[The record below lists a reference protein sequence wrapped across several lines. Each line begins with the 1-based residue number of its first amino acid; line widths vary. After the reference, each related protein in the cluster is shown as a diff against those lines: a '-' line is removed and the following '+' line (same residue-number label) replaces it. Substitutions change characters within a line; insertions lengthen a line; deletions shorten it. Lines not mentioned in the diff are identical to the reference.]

1 MDGGGCK
8 RIDVRVAFPKVMIDG
23 FWVPSKAV
31 GNGVVVPA
39 GSAESHG
46 GGDSVGMSDYT
57 LDVLSK
63 EVVAVWVCRNDHF
76 SHSLYDVVG
85 LEESVGTG

>member
-23 FWVPSKAV
+23 FWAPSKAV
-31 GNGVVVPA
+31 GNCVVVPT
-39 GSAESHG
+39 GPAESHG

-57 LDVLSK
+57 LNVFPK
-63 EVVAVWVCRNDHF
+63 EVVAVWVCGDDHF
-76 SHSLYDVVG
+76 LHGVNDIVG
-85 LEESVGTG
+85 L